1 MHEQRLRE
9 CQHVQSFSQDKVTT
23 GERRTWIVIAV
34 TSAMMAVEIAAGM
47 IYGSMALLADG
58 LHMGSHATALAIAAF
73 AYLYARRH
81 AYDRRF
87 SFGTGKVNALGGFT
101 GALLLAGFAL
111 MMAVESIDRF
121 LNPVEIAFDSAILVA
136 VIGLLVNGACAL
148 ILQNGEHGHGHHHAN
163 AYDHGHTDYNL
174 RSAYLHVIADAATSL
189 LAIFALVAAK
199 YFGFAW
205 MDPAMGIVGAALVT
219 RWSWTLLRDTGGVLL
234 DKQAPDKLC
243 TTIRNALAVD
253 RDARINDLHVWAIGP
268 NLYAA
273 IVSVLASEPKPVE
286 HYKRLIDRDRSLVH
300 VTVEVRRC
308 PP

>member
-1 MHEQRLRE
+1 MHEQSLRE
-9 CQHVQSFSQDKVTT
+9 CQHVQSFSQDKVST

-58 LHMGSHATALAIAAF
+58 LHMGSHATALGIAAF

-87 SFGTGKVNALGGFT
+87 SFGTGKINALGGFT

-121 LNPVEIAFDSAILVA
+121 LNPVEIAYDSAILVA

-148 ILQNGEHGHGHHHAN
+148 ILRNGEHGHGHHYAN
-163 AYDHGHTDYNL
+163 AHDHGHTDYNL

-189 LAIFALVAAK
+189 LAIFALLAAK

-219 RWSWTLLRDTGGVLL
+219 RWSWTLLRDTGDVLL